1 MKPRKPYGSAGRP
14 ERRRVNA
21 QGLSNRF
28 NSLGRRE
35 YAVLQKRRKEWKK
48 SLAARVVPAI
58 PSESA
63 GLLRAALDVV
73 VWMAALLVA
82 AYLRLDFTLTGL
94 NLRRILFL
102 FGFMMVVQ
110 GSVGYTLS
118 IYRRRW
124 HYGSIDEVGA
134 LIRSAAI
141 TTTALF
147 ILDYFIEP
155 RLVPLSSVI
164 GGGFIGLVGMA
175 GIRYIWRQMFESG
188 RVPTSGLPTI
198 VFGAG
203 EAGAEMVRSFLRNPT
218 SPFLPVAILDDD
230 PGRQR
235 GEVARIRVEGTQF
248 DMESV
253 SRRHDARVLLIAMPS
268 ASPELLEQLSD
279 RAADLALTV
288 KYLPPVSELFGETP
302 GAQHIRDLT
311 EVDLMG
317 RHEIKTDVEAIA
329 QYLSGKRVLVTGAGG
344 SIGSELCRQIARFSP
359 EKLLM
364 LDRDETALHSLQLS
378 IEGRALLDSPNLL
391 LNDIRDVQHL
401 KNLFAEFQP
410 QVVFHAAALKHL
422 SLLEM
427 HPGEALKSNV
437 WGTQHVLDA
446 AEAVAVERF
455 VNISTDKAANPT
467 SVLGYSK
474 RLAERLT
481 AQKSSTVHTGTYVS
495 VRFGN
500 VLGSRGSMLPAFKEM
515 IAKGGPVTV
524 THPEVTRFFMT
535 IPEAVQLV
543 INAGAIGKQGEVLVL
558 DMGEPVKIDDVARR
572 LIKHA
577 RRPDVEV
584 VYTGLRPGEKLHED
598 LFGDDEV
605 DVRPIHPLI
614 SHSLVPP
621 LRIDDLSELDPTDS
635 REHLVLRLRA
645 ACEAIDDVASP
656 APNVG

>member
-1 MKPRKPYGSAGRP
+1 MRIDGNVVQ
-14 ERRRVNA
+14 EQRR
-21 QGLSNRF
+21 QL
-28 NSLGRRE
+28 
-35 YAVLQKRRKEWKK
+35 WKK

-58 PSESA
+58 PHDSA
-63 GLLRAALDVV
+63 GALRAALDVT
-73 VWMAALLVA
+73 VWMVSLLFA
-82 AYLRLDFTLTGL
+82 AYLRLDFSFRGL
-94 NLRRILFL
+94 DISRVVLLV
-102 FGFMMVVQ
+102 GFMIVVQ
-110 GSVGYTLS
+110 SSVGYTLS

-124 HYGSIDEVGA
+124 RYGSIDEVGA
-134 LIRSAAI
+134 LIRTAMI
-141 TTTALF
+141 TTAALF
-147 ILDYFIEP
+147 VVTFYTDP
-155 RLVPLSSVI
+155 RFVPLSSVI

-188 RVPTSGLPTI
+188 RVPTSALPTI

-218 SPFLPVAILDDD
+218 SPYLPVAILDDD
-230 PGRQR
+230 PARR
-235 GEVARIRVEGTQF
+235 RHEVARIRVEGTQF
-248 DMESV
+248 DMETV
-253 SRRHDARVLLIAMPS
+253 CRRHDARVLLIAMPS
-268 ASPELLEQLSD
+268 ASPELLAQLSD

-288 KYLPPVSELFGETP
+288 KFLPPVSELFGETP

-329 QYLSGKRVLVTGAGG
+329 QYLTAKRVLVTGAGG
-344 SIGSELCRQIARFSP
+344 SIGSELCRQIARFAP

-378 IEGRALLDSPNLL
+378 MEGRALLDSPNLL

-401 KNLFAEFQP
+401 KNLFTEFQP

-437 WGTQHVLDA
+437 WGTQNVLDA
-446 AEAVAVERF
+446 SETVGVERF

-481 AQKSSTVHTGTYVS
+481 SQKASTVQTGTYVS

-500 VLGSRGSMLPAFKEM
+500 VLGSRGSMLPAFKDM
-515 IAKGGPVTV
+515 INRGGPVTV
-524 THPEVTRFFMT
+524 THPDVTRFFMT

-543 INAGAIGKQGEVLVL
+543 INAGAIGEQGEVLVL
-558 DMGEPVKIDDVARR
+558 DMGEPVKIDEVARR

-577 RRPDVEV
+577 RRLDVEI

-598 LFGDDEV
+598 LFGNDEV

-614 SHSLVPP
+614 SHSPVPP
-621 LRIDDLSELDPTDS
+621 LRIDDLSELDPSDS
-635 REHLVLRLRA
+635 RVNLVLAMSTACKALCPPARL
-645 ACEAIDDVASP
+645 CVQMTTGASES
-656 APNVG
+656 AQNELQ

>member
-1 MKPRKPYGSAGRP
+1 
-14 ERRRVNA
+14 V
-21 QGLSNRF
+21 Q
-28 NSLGRRE
+28 
-35 YAVLQKRRKEWKK
+35 QQRRKVWKK
-48 SLAARVVPAI
+48 NLAARVVPVI
-58 PSESA
+58 PTESA
-63 GLLRAALDVV
+63 GLLRAFLDVT
-73 VWMAALLVA
+73 VWMAALLFA
-82 AYLRLDFTLTGL
+82 AYLRLDFTLDGL
-94 NLRRILFL
+94 DLGRVLQL
-102 FGFMMVVQ
+102 FGFMIVVQ
-110 GSVGYTLS
+110 GIAGYTFS

-124 HYGSIDEVGA
+124 RYGSIDEVGA
-134 LIRSAAI
+134 LIRTAAI

-147 ILDYFIEP
+147 IADYFIEP
-155 RLVPLSSVI
+155 RFVPLSSVI
-164 GGGFIGLVGMA
+164 GGGFVGLVGMA

-188 RVPTSGLPTI
+188 RVPTSALPTI

-218 SPFLPVAILDDD
+218 SPYLPVAILDDS
-230 PGRQR
+230 PVHQRQ
-235 GEVARIRVEGTQF
+235 EVARVSVEGTQH
-248 DMESV
+248 DMETV
-253 SRRHDARVLLIAMPS
+253 MRRYDARVLLIAIPS
-268 ASPELLEQLSD
+268 ASPELLSQLSD

-288 KYLPPVSELFGETP
+288 KILPPVSELFGETP
-302 GAQHIRDLT
+302 GTQHIRDLT
-311 EVDLMG
+311 EADLMG

-329 QYLSGKRVLVTGAGG
+329 QYLTGKRVLVTGAGG
-344 SIGSELCRQIARFSP
+344 SIGSELCRQIARFAP

-401 KNLFAEFQP
+401 KNLFTEFQP

-437 WGTQHVLDA
+437 WGTQNVLDA
-446 AEAVAVERF
+446 AETVGVERF

-481 AQKSSTVHTGTYVS
+481 AQKASTVQTGTYVS

-524 THPEVTRFFMT
+524 THPDVTRFFMT

-558 DMGEPVKIDDVARR
+558 DMGEPVKIDEVARR

-577 RRPDVEV
+577 RRPDVDV

-598 LFGDDEV
+598 LFGDDEP

-614 SHSLVPP
+614 SHSPVPP
-621 LRIDDLSELDPTDS
+621 IRIDDLSELDPSDS

-645 ACEAIDDVASP
+645 ACVMVGGATSP
-656 APNVG
+656 ASSVG